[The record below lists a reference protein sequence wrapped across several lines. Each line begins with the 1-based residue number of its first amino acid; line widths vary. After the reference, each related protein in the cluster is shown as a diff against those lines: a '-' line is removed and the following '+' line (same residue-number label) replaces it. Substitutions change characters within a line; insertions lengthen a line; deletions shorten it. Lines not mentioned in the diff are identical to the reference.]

1 MKAAIF
7 HKPFDMTIEAVEM
20 PEIGDGE
27 ILLNVKA
34 CGICGS
40 DLHMYK
46 LDLHTDKLC
55 RKTGK
60 GRIPG
65 HEFAGDVVKVG
76 ANVQEFQVG
85 DRVAGVTN
93 GGGFAEYNP
102 VLVYPGFNL
111 FKIPPDLSYEAAAT
125 LEPFANS
132 VHATLKGKPAN
143 GENVVVFGAGIIG
156 LGIVQCLKEL
166 DIQLNKIIVVD
177 VSDGRLKM
185 AEKLGADEIINA
197 SRTSPEARI
206 REIVGSSPLMT
217 YAEESTANID
227 VVYDCVG
234 YIRERP
240 EPAVLQQAINMV
252 REFTGRI
259 VVHGL
264 FEETIPLD
272 LSYFVVKQIAV
283 LGSFGFFPD
292 DIAMAL
298 DLMGSGKVDRRQ
310 IITHTFPLDQA
321 REAFDMQ
328 CDVNSSV
335 KVMIMP

>member
-65 HEFAGDVVKVG
+65 HEFSGDVVKVG

-240 EPAVLQQAINMV
+240 EPAALQQAINMV

-272 LSYFVVKQIAV
+272 LSYFVVKQVAV

-328 CDVNSSV
+328 CDVDSSV